1 PSALSPSFPTRR
13 SSDLCSGKPRC
24 RMTPEERLRWIQHV
38 EAAGY
43 TVDAE
48 ERRGVVLVDIR
59 DSTSYVVRV
68 MHTRRFD
75 FEQAARKFA
84 RSEEHTSELQSRFDL
99 V

>member
-1 PSALSPSFPTRR
+1 
-13 SSDLCSGKPRC
+13 
-24 RMTPEERLRWIQHV
+24 MTPEERLRWIQHV

-75 FEQAARKFA
+75 FEEAARKFA
-84 RSEEHTSELQSRFDL
+84 DFQQRGSKRHTTRKLSA
-99 V
+99 